1 MKQLSGGRQM
11 LRKLTPIGFSLGLAG
26 LSIATGLL
34 IVACG
39 GDSTP
44 TPGNAVV
51 RVTVDDKFQMKP
63 SITSAPAGKVS
74 FVAINTS
81 KVAHEVVVLKTDKA
95 ASGLVV
101 DSTTNKVDEATAGEN
116 IGEVEVDPGVTEA
129 ATFSLSPGHYVFIC
143 NLPLHYKQGMFAS
156 FEVK

>member
-1 MKQLSGGRQM
+1 M
-11 LRKLTPIGFSLGLAG
+11 LRKLTPIGLSRGLAA

-39 GDSTP
+39 GDSAP
-44 TPGNAVV
+44 SPGNAVV
-51 RVTVDDKFQMKP
+51 RVTVDDQFHMKP

-74 FVAINTS
+74 FVVINTS
-81 KVAHEVVVLKTDKA
+81 KGAHEVVVLKTDTA
-95 ASGLVV
+95 ASALVI
-101 DSTTNKVDEATAGEN
+101 DSATNKVDEDAAGEN
-116 IGEVEVDPGVTEA
+116 AGEVEIDPGVTEA
-129 ATFSLSPGHYVFIC
+129 ATFNLSPGHYVFMC